1 MELTGVPD
9 AFSEGVSLVRPG
21 GRLVS
26 IGNVSPGYTTPFDPG
41 LLNRKQVQ
49 IIPVIRYQPWYLLKS
64 LQLLAT
70 TQGRYP
76 WDALVDQDFAFED
89 ADTAL
94 LRSERREVRRASIVV
109 G

>member
-1 MELTGVPD
+1 MRTLVTLLLLSTPALAELP
-9 AFSEGVSLVRPG
+9 RPAP
-21 GRLVS
+21 RAD
-26 IGNVSPGYTTPFDPG
+26 VSPGQLTQFDPG

-89 ADTAL
+89 ADNAL